1 MDVNKIKKDFPI
13 LSKKVNGKKIV
24 YLDNAATTQKPKQ
37 VLSAVN
43 DFYLECNANVHR
55 GIYQFS
61 EEATERYEQARE
73 KIAGFICAGNNE
85 TVFTRNA
92 TEAIN
97 LVAYAWGEENI
108 KKGDKIVV
116 SIMEHHSN
124 FVPWQQ
130 LAVRKQAKLEIIDI
144 KDNCELNENQ
154 FEKIS
159 GAKLVAI
166 SHVSNALGTI
176 NEVNEIC
183 KLAKEEG
190 AVSLVDGAQSVPHM
204 KVNVKKINCDFF
216 AFSGHKMLG
225 PNGIGAIYGR
235 KEMLEQMKPFLFGG
249 DMIREV
255 HTDRTEWN
263 DLPYKFEAGTPN
275 IAGAIGLGAAV
286 DYLSKIGMDEI
297 RKHEIK
303 LTKYAMNELD
313 NIRGLEQYGN
323 KDANKRGGM
332 IPFNLKGIHSHDVA
346 SLLDERGIAIRSGHH
361 CAMPLHT
368 RLGLDATNRASFYI
382 YNDEKHVDKLVE
394 GIKYAT
400 KVFEATKR

>member
-24 YLDNAATTQKPKQ
+24 YLDNAATTQKPKS
-37 VLSAVN
+37 VIDTTN
-43 DFYLECNANVHR
+43 EFYLEYCANVHR

-61 EEATERYEQARE
+61 EEATEHYERARE
-73 KIAGFICAGNNE
+73 KVASFVGAGNDE
-85 TVFTRNA
+85 TIFTRNA

-97 LVAYAWGEENI
+97 LVAYSWGEENI
-108 KKGDKIVV
+108 NRGDKIVV

-124 FVPWQQ
+124 LVPWQQ
-130 LAVRKQAKLEIIDI
+130 LAVRKKAKLEFIDI
-144 KDNCELNENQ
+144 KDNSELNANE
-154 FEKIS
+154 FEKIA

-166 SHVSNALGTI
+166 TQVSNAIGTI
-176 NEVNEIC
+176 NDVNEIC
-183 KLAKEEG
+183 KLAEETG

-204 KVNVKKINCDFF
+204 KVDVRKINCDFF

-225 PNGIGAIYGR
+225 PTGIGALYG
-235 KEMLEQMKPFLFGG
+235 KQEMLERMRPFLFGG

-255 HTDRTEWN
+255 HVDHSVWN
-263 DLPYKFEAGTPN
+263 DLPYKFEAGTPH

-286 DYLSKIGMDEI
+286 DYLSKIGMNEI

-303 LTKYAMNELD
+303 LTKYAMKTLD
-313 NIRGLEQYGN
+313 GISGLEQYGTN
-323 KDANKRGGM
+323 DASKRGGVL
-332 IPFNLKGIHSHDVA
+332 PFNLKGIHSHDVA
-346 SLLDERGIAIRSGHH
+346 SLLDEQGIAIRSGHH

-382 YNDEKHVDKLVE
+382 YNDEKDVDRLVE
-394 GIKYAT
+394 AIEYAKKVFGAT
-400 KVFEATKR
+400 K